1 MPSFHHWLALTGVC
15 ASFTMVGC
23 GADAGNT
30 EATPEDSS
38 TTTTDS
44 TSSGTDST
52 IDDSTTDSG
61 SAMDSSSETATTCA
75 PDGGADAGALC
86 PAGQWRDFA
95 GMTCKSCPAA
105 TLVCPSSFDPTNTK
119 FDATTGKLTVALAPG
134 KTQLLS
140 GKIKVAYTNMDDCY
154 GSSGPSTSATILSG
168 EIPIVPS
175 GDTFTAD
182 FKTLDANAKPC
193 GVQTLT
199 VTDACCTERTV
210 KVIVS
215 RDIEGGTT
223 YVACPTMSDGGTDA
237 SGD

>member
-23 GADAGNT
+23 GADDGNT
-30 EATPEDSS
+30 ESTPQDSS
-38 TTTTDS
+38 TTTNDGASFDTSNDS
-44 TSSGTDST
+44 TVEETATDTGT
-52 IDDSTTDSG
+52 
-61 SAMDSSSETATTCA
+61 AMDTATTCA
-75 PDGGADAGALC
+75 PDGGADAGAVC
-86 PAGQWRDFA
+86 PPGQWRDFA
-95 GMTCKSCPAA
+95 GMSCKACPG
-105 TLVCPSSFDPTNTK
+105 TKLVCPTSFDPTNTK

-134 KTQLLS
+134 KTQVLS
-140 GKIKVAYTNMDDCY
+140 GKVKVTYTTGDCY
-154 GSSGPSTSATILSG
+154 GASGPPSTGTVTTG
-168 EIPIVPS
+168 DVPIVPS
-175 GDTFTAD
+175 GDSFTLD

-199 VTDACCTERTV
+199 VTDACCTEQTV

-215 RDIEGGTT
+215 RDIEGGST